1 LSDATGAP
9 ASLCI
14 RDAAKVFRVDAPRPV
29 RGDAL
34 QAILPDENASIV
46 CAGGTVTGVGA
57 GADAAVTL
65 DATGCTVVPGFV
77 DPHTHLPFYGWRGD
91 EDAARLTGVRY
102 ESIHAEEGGIFR
114 SVRMLADASD
124 DDVLAFSEELARAM
138 LAAGTTTF
146 ETKSGYGL
154 SVDAEL
160 RQLRLARALAEHVP
174 QRVVTTCLAAHAVPR
189 NHTQGEWIG
198 RAAND
203 LLPRAV
209 EDGLASACDL
219 YVESI
224 AFALEHAARLAQT
237 AADLGLRM
245 RVHAD
250 QLADNQT
257 ASFAA
262 RWGFATADHLNHS
275 SLDAIGDLAEA
286 ATCAV
291 LLPGA
296 TFTLRQTKKPE
307 ARAMIDAGAAVAI
320 GTDLNP
326 GTSPIHSMPF
336 VMALA
341 CRLYGL
347 RPLEALVAATANAAY
362 ALGLDDGTGTVSIGG
377 PADLVVIDAPDFE
390 SVVYR
395 PDHDWV
401 AAVVCRGELVH
412 IAPSARRRVTR

>member
-1 LSDATGAP
+1 MEGPAP
-9 ASLCI
+9 L
-14 RDAAKVFRVDAPRPV
+14 
-29 RGDAL
+29 RGESFG
-34 QAILPDENASIV
+34 AILPDESVSIV
-46 CAGGTVTGVGA
+46 CAGGRVESVGEGEDTDVTF
-57 GADAAVTL
+57 DAS
-65 DATGCTVVPGFV
+65 GCTVVPGFV

-91 EDAARLTGVRY
+91 EDAARLSGVRY

-114 SVRMLADASD
+114 SVRLLAEAPDE
-124 DDVLAFSEELARAM
+124 DVLAFSEGLARAM

-154 SVDAEL
+154 TVDAEL
-160 RQLRLARALAEHVP
+160 RQLRLARALSERIP
-174 QRVVTTCLAAHAVPR
+174 QRVVTTCLAAHAIPR
-189 NHTQGEWIG
+189 GQTQGEWIG
-198 RAAND
+198 RAANE
-203 LLPRAV
+203 LLPRVA
-209 EDGLASACDL
+209 EEGLASACDL

-224 AFALEHAARLAQT
+224 AFALEHAARLSE
-237 AADLGLRM
+237 AASELGLRM

-275 SLDAIGDLAEA
+275 SLDAIGDLASSD
-286 ATCAV
+286 TCAV

-296 TFTLRQTKKPE
+296 TFTLRQAKRPE
-307 ARAMIDAGAAVAI
+307 ARAMIEAGAAVAL

-326 GTSPIHSMPF
+326 GTSPVHSMPF
-336 VMALA
+336 VIALA

-347 RPLEALVAATANAAY
+347 RPMEALVAATVNAAY
-362 ALGLDDGTGTVSIGG
+362 ALGLSDGTGSIVAGG
-377 PADLVVIDAPDFE
+377 PADLVVIGAPDFE

-401 AAVVCRGELVH
+401 AAVVCGGELVH
-412 IAPSARRRVTR
+412 VAPWAEERVRR